1 MSTIN
6 VNLASLQAVIAM
18 GQNQRDLSLRL
29 QRLSTGLKINSGAD
43 DPAGLIASD
52 NLRGQI
58 AGIGA
63 AIDNSQ
69 RADNVL
75 QTADG
80 ALGEVSALLLQLQSL
95 TGQAANTGGLA
106 PDEIQAD
113 QLQADSILS
122 TIDRISNSTQFDG
135 VKLLNGQLDYVTS
148 GVRNSAL
155 SLASVGSAQLP
166 GSGPQ
171 NVTVQVVTSA
181 KLATLGITAPA
192 IGGVATSIEIAGTK
206 GIQQI
211 SFAASAAASAVSFAI
226 GQYASLTGV
235 SATLSGSS
243 LRLTSTDY
251 GSSQFVSVR
260 ALSGA
265 FTDAKT
271 YGANGT
277 IDVNGQIAQTEG
289 LSAVV
294 RGGGLDLNLQLTA
307 AFAQQTTQSSQF
319 TITGGGALFQLGAAV
334 NSQEQSDIGV
344 GSVASSN
351 LGSSTTGFLSSLAT
365 GGANSLVS
373 GNTEAAQ
380 SIITEAINQVS
391 TLRGRLGAFQSD
403 VIGSNVN
410 SLSVALENVTASNS
424 AIRDT
429 DFAAETANLTRDEIL
444 VQATTSVL
452 ATANSQPQQVLSL
465 LHG

>member
-1 MSTIN
+1 MSIIN
-6 VNLASLQAVIAM
+6 VNLASLQAVIAL

-52 NLRGQI
+52 NLRSQI

-80 ALGEVSALLLQLQSL
+80 ALGEVSSLLLQLQSL
-95 TGQAANTGGLA
+95 TGQAANTGGLS
-106 PDEIQAD
+106 PDEIGAD

-148 GVRNSAL
+148 GVRNSTL

-166 GSGPQ
+166 GSSSQ

-181 KLATLGITAPA
+181 KLATLGIAAPA

-235 SATLSGSS
+235 SAILSGSS

-251 GSSQFVSVR
+251 GSSQFVSIR
-260 ALSGA
+260 ALSGT

-277 IDVNGQIAQTEG
+277 IDVNGQIAQTQG

-307 AFAQQTTQSSQF
+307 AFAQQTAQSSQF

-380 SIITEAINQVS
+380 TIITEAINQVS

-403 VIGSNVN
+403 VIASNVN